1 MRFDALDGAVLA
13 GVSAPASG
21 GVLLQFDRGSLLLLN
36 PFTLKCDSGGTL
48 QPATL
53 IGCRVSA
60 CDWGETEL
68 ELVFEGRLYLTV
80 SLREQDFLGPEAAVF
95 RPLTGDPVYFD

>member
-1 MRFDALDGAVLA
+1 MRFDALNDAVLA
-13 GVSAPASG
+13 GVSSPAGG
-21 GVLLQFDRGSLLLLN
+21 GVQLQFDRGTLLLLN
-36 PFTLKCDSGGTL
+36 PFTLKCDSGGLL

-53 IGCRVSA
+53 IGCRVSS
-60 CDWGETEL
+60 CDWGDCEL

-95 RPLTGDPVYFD
+95 QPLTGAPVIFD